1 MADKTLKIT
10 LKADDQLT
18 GSFKK
23 VGDASQE
30 MGQAIERSTKG
41 ASEGAK
47 ALGSDIRALEKDLN
61 TAGTSIAA
69 VGAAGTLFFGAAT
82 NSSMGFTSAMTN
94 VNSIARLTSDQLA
107 ALGDSVQGLSRQYG
121 AGPTELAEGLYSI
134 QSSGFSAAEGLDIL
148 EASVVAAG
156 AGMTTTETSAK
167 AIVATLNAYQMSASE
182 AGNVSD
188 VLFKIVDSG
197 VITFEELANNLGNT
211 LPLAASLSV
220 SIEELGAAYAQL
232 TLSGIGASQA
242 ETQIAALMRAALGP
256 TEALTEAVQQYGYES
271 AEALIQAEGLA
282 GFLIFLQQASG
293 GTSAGLLELVGTQ
306 EALNAALV
314 LGRDDAQGYIATVE
328 EMGGAAQDGA
338 YTLEVFGIQ
347 MDNAAG
353 SVRMASAEL
362 QNAAINIGSALE
374 PLVGFGAEV
383 VAGLVGSFNDLDP
396 AAQGAA
402 AALGAIGSGVA
413 VFTGAAM
420 LAIPKAVELYD
431 ALRRIRQGSALA
443 SAAFGPWGLV
453 IAGVT
458 AAVAVGASAWL
469 AHRREVEAAQAAYA
483 SVATTA
489 LEVQDIVN
497 NMKLSGTDLELAG
510 QIDEINLWTAG
521 TLEAIQTVNEQ
532 RLDWSKILQIDYA
545 QGSDAA
551 SDQIRLFL
559 DGSIGRGFIQWAQ
572 ENDKLGAET
581 IQILM
586 EGSGPELVSTVAQI
600 QPIMDEFFAMFDV
613 PPGMHQSVSENTK
626 TLVDYMMKPLVDSE
640 KVMAD
645 WNAARKKYL
654 EDPLEPDVAG
664 YDTWLKEYV
673 ADLPDVTANAAEAA
687 GAIDGMGTASKEA
700 AASAE
705 DLLAVFEKLP
715 ATIDQLRLEGEWEL
729 ADQLESLH
737 QSITD
742 TFSSREFMGLG
753 APGGE
758 LNGFIDV
765 MNLTETQLGS
775 LDTAWQRTMQGMSSG
790 VLDNA
795 ALMEDWNAILQ
806 DSTKTDAEK
815 VAALELLSL
824 STHQYRDSN
833 KAMHEDQLEFLKDG
847 ERILDWW
854 REYDRIVGS
863 ANTDDAFRGL
873 VDWAGDIGD
882 AGRALDQALRTFRQ
896 IDDLGSR
903 SSSAD
908 SIATNLIGEPGEWG
922 EIDNMLNRWL
932 ENATSVEEAN
942 AAYDRYNRTVAAG
955 TDIQESNVRVQ
966 QLLNDIR
973 ADQLPMLAEEQAA
986 YEQNL
991 QYLSTLNAEEQRR
1004 ALMLQDSSVQAEVA
1018 TAYNIAYAAS
1028 IGEIPE
1034 EVATEMLINTAQ
1046 ADPALAD
1053 LLVKMGL
1060 LNEEIGPNG
1069 EKTFSVNFP
1078 DADATVSSINRL
1090 TIAFL
1095 EMEAAARGMTGFELA
1110 IDIYGEEEAM
1120 ELYGMV
1126 KNADGT
1132 YSKATVEVE
1141 TRGADQVT
1149 AASDAIKEVTLADGT
1164 VVQVKTEVDTTGWE
1178 DLTAAELA
1186 AKFDNDPV
1194 KLPVEAVVQPMD
1206 GVTPEE
1212 WNAMIG
1218 PFPDI
1223 TVPAR
1228 IELDREAF
1236 DEDPSGYG
1244 NPSITVDA
1252 TVNPAS
1258 INEALD
1264 NIPATLQVVLEGD
1277 TAPLTQDILDAALN
1291 PPPIKMPV
1299 EFDYSA
1305 LNGSGHQ
1312 DANGLGAPVNPIS
1325 PITVPIGVDTSAVD
1339 DALADLQAT
1348 PDTETT
1354 VTVIGND
1361 ESASNMVAMYQAM
1374 DGVSIAQPVVH
1385 AIGDDTSAG
1394 NMVAQYQAMTDI
1406 SIGEPVV
1413 YAMGDATSA
1422 DGMIAAMGA
1431 LTGVSIG
1438 EPVVYAL
1445 GNSTS
1450 AQNMIDAM
1458 SAYDGATLATTY
1470 VDVVNRTRS
1479 IPGDYLGGIA
1489 GYANGGMVV
1498 ELAENGPEIL
1508 HFASGG
1514 TALVPNRGI
1523 YEVPAATYVSP
1534 NNAIAG
1540 NGYGGITIDFSG
1552 AVFHNTSRDEMNAWA
1567 REDFVPM
1574 IERSLTDRR
1583 TGMGGA

>member
-1 MADKTLKIT
+1 MADKTLKVT

-82 NSSMGFTSAMTN
+82 NSSMDFTSAMAN

-383 VAGLVGSFNDLDP
+383 VAGLVGAFNDLDP

-687 GAIDGMGTASKEA
+687 GAIDGMGASSKEA

-854 REYDRIVGS
+854 REYDRIVRS

-873 VDWAGDIGD
+873 VDWANDIGD
-882 AGRALDQALRTFRQ
+882 AGAALDQALRTFRQ

-908 SIATNLIGEPGEWG
+908 SIATKLIGEPGEWG

-932 ENATSVEEAN
+932 ENATSVEETD
-942 AAYDRYNRTVAAG
+942 AAYERYNRTVVAG
-955 TDIQESNVRVQ
+955 TEIQESNVRVQ

-973 ADQLPMLAEEQAA
+973 ADQLPLLAEEQAA

-1004 ALMLQDSSVQAEVA
+1004 ALMLQDSSVQAEIA
-1018 TAYNIAYAAS
+1018 TGYNLAYSAS

-1034 EVATEMLINTAQ
+1034 EVATEMILEKAN
-1046 ADPALAD
+1046 ADEGLKE
-1053 LLVKMGL
+1053 LWISMGL
-1060 LNEEIGPNG
+1060 LKEEIGPDG
-1069 EKTFSVNFP
+1069 QVTLSVNFP

-1164 VVQVKTEVDTTGWE
+1164 VVQVKAEVDTTGWE

-1218 PFPDI
+1218 PFPKI
-1223 TVPAR
+1223 TVP
-1228 IELDREAF
+1228 
-1236 DEDPSGYG
+1236 
-1244 NPSITVDA
+1244 VDA
-1252 TVNPAS
+1252 DVADAQSKVQGLKYDIDIVDGTVAR
-1258 INEALD
+1258 
-1264 NIPATLQVVLEGD
+1264 VG
-1277 TAPLTQDILDAALN
+1277 
-1291 PPPIKMPV
+1291 V
-1299 EFDYSA
+1299 EIDYSA
-1305 LNGSGHQ
+1305 IGAMQ
-1312 DANGLGAPVNPIS
+1312 ANGLGAPIDSGPS
-1325 PITVPIGVDTSAVD
+1325 ITVPVEADTSTVASDIAAVE
-1339 DALADLQAT
+1339 DATITASVEL
-1348 PDTETT
+1348 DTSSVTGVEDQTAT
-1354 VTVIGND
+1354 VTITGDNSEAMTAISEV
-1361 ESASNMVAMYQAM
+1361 SAALGVVDGWNATVEVLGDNSGAMA
-1374 DGVSIAQPVVH
+1374 
-1385 AIGDDTSAG
+1385 AIGDVSTGLAVAG
-1394 NMVAQYQAMTDI
+1394 TW
-1406 SIGEPVV
+1406 
-1413 YAMGDATSA
+1413 DATVDILADKSGFGSTIEEVSSSVAVVEGWSA
-1422 DGMIAAMGA
+1422 TVDILANAAPAYGTFAALELLDGSTIA
-1431 LTGVSIG
+1431 TR
-1438 EPVVYAL
+1438 
-1445 GNSTS
+1445 
-1450 AQNMIDAM
+1450 
-1458 SAYDGATLATTY
+1458 Y
-1470 VDVVNRTRS
+1470 VDVVTRTS
-1479 IPGDYLGGIA
+1479 TLPGNALGGVIPGYATGGVLFR
-1489 GYANGGMVV
+1489 GG
-1498 ELAENGPEIL
+1498 ELGPEML
-1508 HFASGG
+1508 HFATGG
-1514 TALVPNRGI
+1514 TALLPGDGI
-1523 YEVPAATYVSP
+1523 YGAPPGTYVSP
-1534 NNAIAG
+1534 NNATG
-1540 NGYGGITIDFSG
+1540 NVGQAPTINLGGIHIHGNVYGID
-1552 AVFHNTSRDEMNAWA
+1552 D
-1567 REDFVPM
+1567 
-1574 IERSLTDRR
+1574 LTDQVVAVLSSNLIQSLNSQSRQ
-1583 TGMGGA
+1583 MGGS